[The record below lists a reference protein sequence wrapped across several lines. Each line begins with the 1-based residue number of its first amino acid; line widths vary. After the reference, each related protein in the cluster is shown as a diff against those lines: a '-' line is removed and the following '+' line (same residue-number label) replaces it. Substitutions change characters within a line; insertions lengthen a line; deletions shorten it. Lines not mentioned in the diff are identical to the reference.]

1 MENLRQG
8 NWLAS
13 EQKMLKINTDGKSLI
28 ELTTYR
34 GIALWWFIRFRL
46 YHSAESSQLIKSLI
60 KNTFFISFADFLY
73 DFFTSIL
80 CRMLSRYSKV
90 KTGEKREFKILITT
104 PHTGWRNIHDRSGR
118 LKKSD
123 VFFDSIITGLKKRN
137 YKIITVYPL
146 GYSVSGLRKT
156 IDRLKRQ
163 KGVIHKPFNIY
174 WSIKIWKKEYDARKY
189 FRSIWKNA
197 SENSKEFTGLLEKYQ
212 LKSELSYYFNSIFE
226 RDVKR
231 IEMAKELVKREEPDL
246 ILVADEYD
254 VFGRALVIAGK
265 LKGIPTLAIQ
275 HGNIGPLHV
284 GYMYSK
290 DNISAS
296 GSIQSPYCQI
306 PDKIAVYGP
315 FYYDLLTKTS
325 AFPSSSVVITGQ
337 PRYDRL
343 VMSDR
348 IYSREKFCAMLGLDP
363 HRKIVLVATQPIPMR
378 ETFIRSVLRALKNFQ
393 EAQVIMKLHPGENDE
408 AYKKVV
414 EEENV
419 RVKMLSKSSDTIEA
433 LYACDLLVAAFST
446 VITEALVLGRPAVTL
461 NLTAEDPIPYYKEVT
476 LRVDKEEDLAPAI
489 RKALYDEK
497 TREKLKK
504 ERKKFISKYVYKQD
518 GKATERVIG
527 LIERM
532 IKKETM
538 K

>member
-1 MENLRQG
+1 
-8 NWLAS
+8 
-13 EQKMLKINTDGKSLI
+13 
-28 ELTTYR
+28 
-34 GIALWWFIRFRL
+34 
-46 YHSAESSQLIKSLI
+46 
-60 KNTFFISFADFLY
+60 
-73 DFFTSIL
+73 
-80 CRMLSRYSKV
+80 MLSRYSKV

-118 LKKSD
+118 LKKGD
-123 VFFDSIITGLKKRN
+123 VFFDSIVTGLKKRN

-156 IDRLKRQ
+156 IDRSKRQ
-163 KGVIHKPFNIY
+163 KGVIHKPFNVY
-174 WSIKIWKKEYDARKY
+174 WSIKIWKKEYDAGKY
-189 FRSIWKNA
+189 FRSIWKNV

-348 IYSREKFCAMLGLDP
+348 IYSREKFCATLGLDP

-393 EAQVIMKLHPGENDE
+393 EAQVIIKLHPGENDE

-446 VITEALVLGRPAVTL
+446 VITEALVLGKPAVTL
-461 NLTAEDPIPYYKEVT
+461 NLTAEDPVPYYKEVT

-504 ERKKFISKYVYKQD
+504 ERKKFISKHVYKQD
-518 GKATERVIG
+518 GKATERLIG

-532 IKKETM
+532 IKKRR
-538 K
+538 